1 MSLRMRLLLSGVIV
15 SKQFTTKQ
23 LFKEMYRVARRFESD
38 KYGYPLLAD
47 IKRIEQR
54 FMINEDSSEL
64 ISRLFIHAKRA
75 LDAREQCDRL
85 VVKSELRKLIHFE
98 GLPF

>member
-1 MSLRMRLLLSGVIV
+1 MRLLLSGVIV

-23 LFKEMYRVARRFESD
+23 LFKDVYRVARQFESD
-38 KYGYPLLAD
+38 KYGYGLLCD
-47 IKRIEQR
+47 IKRIEQQFSLNDEGAER
-54 FMINEDSSEL
+54 ITH
-64 ISRLFIHAKRA
+64 LFCLAKRA
-75 LDAREQCDRL
+75 LDSRNQCDRL